1 MKFRIKETGRVVTHN
16 STDFCGCFWERACA
30 DCPVGKLQTVE
41 ESCEEWV
48 LNHPELAAS
57 LMGYELLNDDGQPV
71 QRKENIPAPEY
82 EPADIAFSREPDRVN
97 RPPQYIP
104 SPEYDPA
111 DVAFH
116 REPDMVNH
124 PPHYTQGGI
133 ECIDALTAM
142 ISPYKDPNDAALS
155 WQVVKYLWRHPFK
168 GKPLEDLKK
177 AHYYLERLIE
187 GYEKGAINHGG

>member
-1 MKFRIKETGRVVTHN
+1 MKFRNKDTGRVVTHDN
-16 STDFCGCFWERACA
+16 TDFCGLFMEGSCA
-30 DCPVGKLQTVE
+30 DCPVGRLQTEE

-71 QRKENIPAPEY
+71 QREENIPA
-82 EPADIAFSREPDRVN
+82 
-97 RPPQYIP
+97 
-104 SPEYDPA
+104 PEYDPA
-111 DVAFH
+111 DVAFT
-116 REPDMVNH
+116 REPDMVNS

-177 AHYYLERLIE
+177 ARYYLERLIE

>member
-1 MKFRIKETGRVVTHN
+1 MKFRNPKTGEVFEHKGIA
-16 STDFCGCFWERACA
+16 FCGPYKSDATCEDCPIAQTPHFANQCNDWILANPERAA
-30 DCPVGKLQTVE
+30 E
-41 ESCEEWV
+41 
-48 LNHPELAAS
+48 

-71 QRKENIPAPEY
+71 QREKNIPG
-82 EPADIAFSREPDRVN
+82 
-97 RPPQYIP
+97 
-104 SPEYDPA
+104 PEYDPA

-177 AHYYLERLIE
+177 ARYYLERLIE